1 MKRAVLLAMAV
12 MLVGTAA
19 AAATYEWNKP
29 TGSDPFDDTLRQY
42 HFRGIH
48 PPSNLLTVGSLYYVD
63 RAGDYHAICNAERSD
78 LDGQVMVSR
87 TWDLEEQLKQEGRF
101 STGISIDL
109 RAVLKSDMESSYIQ
123 TVHASLTDVVLEE
136 IPLAANQRIMAKLM
150 EDPYCNKQVT
160 QYVEAGRYVCQGHQ
174 TLQATVEF
182 KLGHDVQSKLETEGK
197 LKPDE
202 IKHLIK
208 QAVESQANES
218 VVVREDRL
226 FSGSALKFGI
236 QVNPTCLSPKT
247 ARFERSLPDTTFDRI
262 VNFVLYHIVERWFP
276 AAPTEVAQNSDA
288 TLTVAGL

>member
-1 MKRAVLLAMAV
+1 MKRAIVLAVAV
-12 MLVGTAA
+12 MLAGTAA
-19 AAATYEWNKP
+19 VAATYEWNKP
-29 TGSDPFDDTLRQY
+29 TSGDPLDDTLRQY

-78 LDGQVMVSR
+78 LEGQVMVSR
-87 TWDLEEQLKQEGRF
+87 TWDLEERLKQNGRF
-101 STGISIDL
+101 STGVTIDL
-109 RAVLKSDMESSYIQ
+109 RAALKGDMESGYMQ
-123 TVHASLTDVVLEE
+123 TVHASLTEVVLEE

-150 EDPYCNKQVT
+150 QDPYCNKEVT
-160 QYVEAGRYVCQGHQ
+160 HYVEAGKYVCQGHQ

-182 KLGHDVQSKLETEGK
+182 KLGRDVESTLEIDGRTAS
-197 LKPDE
+197 E

-208 QAVESQANES
+208 QAVESQAHEN

-247 ARFERSLPDTTFDRI
+247 ARFERSLPDTTFDRM
-262 VNFVLYHIVERWFP
+262 VNFVLFSMVEPLFP
-276 AAPTEVAQNSDA
+276 AAATEVAQHSDA
-288 TLTVAGL
+288 TRMAGL